1 MKRNFIIFTLLL
13 YINILAKG
21 GNCVVLK
28 AVKSKS
34 FIMNVTYQNPL
45 EDLNER
51 KKYAQE
57 EIAYKRRVREIEQKI
72 EADSDLIKMILNIN
86 NIQIQKLSEVVNVNL
101 ATLYY
106 KALHFLPQK
115 RINLRPKISL
125 PLVDVN
131 SVSSMERFINIMIR
145 LGLVS
150 KDAAKMK
157 PSVMM
162 EAMKQ
167 GKLPNPWEEG
177 YDSGLMKWVKKQDIS
192 NNSKK

>member
-28 AVKSKS
+28 AFKNKP

-45 EDLNER
+45 DDLNER

-72 EADSDLIKMILNIN
+72 EADSDLLKMILNIN

-115 RINLRPKISL
+115 RINLRPKIQL

-131 SVSSMERFINIMIR
+131 SASSMERFINIMIR

-192 NNSKK
+192 NNSK